1 MLQTVMRPSIDRPR
15 MVGPRYST
23 RCPCPADVPVRP
35 MRPSTMSFAVMPTG
49 SPHVLPGESAGGA
62 DAPGGGDVVVH
73 RRHGQ
78 VGGGDFAPR
87 QPQAFECLGGC
98 DLVDEVQIDE
108 QEVRFALCGT
118 HHVGVPQLLG
128 EGLGH
133 GNDNFTH
140 DPGRKFVAWAQ
151 PQPSVG
157 SLTFTTSMARPAG
170 LLVLLL
176 GLLGLIGIRTG
187 ARAN

>member
-1 MLQTVMRPSIDRPR
+1 MPWRRLPIWCRGMPWLRQVSASTSICFRESSSAARTPPRVGTLWSIVATDRSGLLTLRAASRKPSKAWGE
-15 MVGPRYST
+15 VTSWT
-23 RCPCPADVPVRP
+23 RCK
-35 MRPSTMSFAVMPTG
+35 STNRRSG
-49 SPHVLPGESAGGA
+49 SPSVELTTWASHSFWAKVLG
-62 DAPGGGDVVVH
+62 
-73 RRHGQ
+73 
-78 VGGGDFAPR
+78 
-87 QPQAFECLGGC
+87 
-98 DLVDEVQIDE
+98 I
-108 QEVRFALCGT
+108 
-118 HHVGVPQLLG
+118 
-128 EGLGH
+128 

-151 PQPSVG
+151 PDRSVG